1 MVQFTRADTGMSG
14 LPTEQAAA
22 DRKADSPKPN
32 RVKNAIVIVLGEFC
46 GTFMFLLLSFIGAQ
60 TALLTNDPSNPKAPL
75 EPFSLMYIAASF
87 GTALAVNVWI
97 FYRVS
102 GGMFNP
108 AVTLGLVL
116 VGAVPPLHALAIV
129 PTQLVAAIAAAG
141 VTDGLIPGPLTVTN
155 ALGNGTSIAQGVF
168 IEMFLTAQLVLTVY
182 FLAVEKHRS
191 THLAPI
197 GIGISVFIAHI
208 CATNWTGTSINPA
221 RSFGPAVIAGFHGYD
236 WIYYLGPF
244 MGSLLAFGCYKIF
257 KVLEYQT
264 ANPGQDDDDLERGGH
279 HHRFFGHE
287 KEPISHS
294 HTDTIEHKDHGAPQR
309 NDSVIDG
316 EMAPV

>member
-1 MVQFTRADTGMSG
+1 MVQFTSRVDTGMTG
-14 LPTEQAAA
+14 LPTEQAAV
-22 DRKADSPKPN
+22 DRRVGSPMGD
-32 RVKNAIVIVLGEFC
+32 RVRNALVIVLGEFA

-60 TALLTNDPSNPKAPL
+60 TALVTNSPSDPTAPL
-75 EPFSLMYIAASF
+75 LPFSLMYIAASF

-108 AVTLGLVL
+108 AVSLGLVL
-116 VGAVPPLHALAIV
+116 VGAVPPLHALAII
-129 PTQLVAAIAAAG
+129 PTQLVAAMAAAG
-141 VTDGLIPGPLTVTN
+141 ITDALLPGPLLVTN
-155 ALGNGTSIAQGVF
+155 SLSNGTSVAQGVF

-221 RSFGPAVIAGFHGYD
+221 RSLGPSVVAGFHGYD
-236 WIYYLGPF
+236 WIYYVGPF

-264 ANPGQDDDDLERGGH
+264 ANPGQDDDDLERAGRH
-279 HHRFFGHE
+279 HFFHHG
-287 KEPISHS
+287 KEPVSHS
-294 HTDTIEHKDHGAPQR
+294 HTDTIEPKDHGVPQR

-316 EMAPV
+316 QMAPV

>member
-1 MVQFTRADTGMSG
+1 MVQFTSRVDTGMTG

-22 DRKADSPKPN
+22 DRRVGSPMRD
-32 RVKNAIVIVLGEFC
+32 RVRNALVIVLGEFC

-60 TALLTNDPSNPKAPL
+60 TALVTNSPSDPTSPL
-75 EPFSLMYIAASF
+75 LPFSLMYIAASF

-108 AVTLGLVL
+108 AVTVGLVL
-116 VGAVPPLHALAIV
+116 VGAVTPLHALAII

-141 VTDGLIPGPLTVTN
+141 ITDALLPGPLLVTN
-155 ALGNGTSIAQGVF
+155 ALGNGTSVAQGVF

-221 RSFGPAVIAGFHGYD
+221 RSFGPSVIAGFHGYD
-236 WIYYLGPF
+236 WIYYIGPF
-244 MGSLLAFGCYKIF
+244 LGSFLAFGCYKIF

-264 ANPGQDDDDLERGGH
+264 ANPGQDDDDLERAGRH
-279 HHRFFGHE
+279 HFFHHG
-287 KEPISHS
+287 KEPVSHT
-294 HTDTIEHKDHGAPQR
+294 HTDTIEPKDHGVPQR

-316 EMAPV
+316 QMAPV

>member
-1 MVQFTRADTGMSG
+1 MR
-14 LPTEQAAA
+14 
-22 DRKADSPKPN
+22 DRV
-32 RVKNAIVIVLGEFC
+32 RNALVIVLGEFC

-60 TALLTNDPSNPKAPL
+60 TALVTNSPSDPTSPL
-75 EPFSLMYIAASF
+75 LPFSLMYIAASF

-108 AVTLGLVL
+108 AVTVGLVL
-116 VGAVPPLHALAIV
+116 VGAVTPLHALAII

-141 VTDGLIPGPLTVTN
+141 ITDALLPGPLLVTN
-155 ALGNGTSIAQGVF
+155 ALGNGTSVAQGVF

-221 RSFGPAVIAGFHGYD
+221 RSFGPSVIAGFHGYD
-236 WIYYLGPF
+236 WIYYIGPF
-244 MGSLLAFGCYKIF
+244 LGSFLAFGCYKIF

-264 ANPGQDDDDLERGGH
+264 ANPGQDDDDLERAGRH
-279 HHRFFGHE
+279 HFFHHG
-287 KEPISHS
+287 KEPVSHT
-294 HTDTIEHKDHGAPQR
+294 HTDTIEPKDHGVPQR

-316 EMAPV
+316 QMAPV